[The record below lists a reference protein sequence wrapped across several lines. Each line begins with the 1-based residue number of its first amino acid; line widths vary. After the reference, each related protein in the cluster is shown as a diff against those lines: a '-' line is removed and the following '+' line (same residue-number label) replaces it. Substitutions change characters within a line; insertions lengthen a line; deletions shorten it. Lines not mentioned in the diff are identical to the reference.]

1 MDVSAVVTSAG
12 VGAGVGALVS
22 GLLTVIAQ
30 AVERRARRRELIM
43 KTASD
48 LAMKHFEQA
57 ISLTKAGTQPAG
69 VWPLGT
75 LTYDY
80 YLQLTSLMKDG
91 KLPPDMQKDYEVL
104 LASEQAR
111 S

>member
-1 MDVSAVVTSAG
+1 MDVSAVLTSAG

-22 GLLTVIAQ
+22 GLFMVIAQ
-30 AVERRARRRELIM
+30 AVERRARRRELIL

-48 LAMKHFEQA
+48 LAIKHFDQA
-57 ISLTKAGTQPAG
+57 IALTRAGTRKGEA
-69 VWPLGT
+69 WPLGA

-91 KLPPDMQKDYEVL
+91 KLPPDLQKDYE
-104 LASEQAR
+104 AWSAEEQAR